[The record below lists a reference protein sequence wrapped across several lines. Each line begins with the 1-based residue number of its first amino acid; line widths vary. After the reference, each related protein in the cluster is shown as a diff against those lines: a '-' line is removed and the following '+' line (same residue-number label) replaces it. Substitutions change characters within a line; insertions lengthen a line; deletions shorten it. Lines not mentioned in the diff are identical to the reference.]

1 MKLSKECGRMT
12 DDEMYKPRFSVFTG
26 EEINAIYSDPEVPK
40 YRGNPLIEA
49 LPKILTKL
57 EAAKSLAK
65 FPHYSEDMR
74 NQPTHLRFHYIQ
86 DTLEFFTPLGI
97 HIDLEQRISRIIRLG
112 YQARNPISP
121 GFWQN
126 TKRSLDLIDPNGF
139 LPRSSRSTAKSMTI
153 IGLSGIGKSTGVEEI
168 LLLYPQIINHSR
180 YLNKNLTLRQIAWLK
195 LDCPHDG
202 SIRGLCINFFR
213 AVDYLL
219 GTEYYRNYA
228 KGRQTVDDM
237 IPNMARVASI
247 QSLGML
253 VIDEIQNLSS
263 AKSGGSEKML
273 NFFVQLI
280 NTIGLPVILV
290 GTYKA
295 WSVLSSEFR
304 QIRRGTGQGDFV
316 WDTMKE
322 DETWQTFVKSL
333 WRYQYV
339 QIASPLTP
347 ELSHTLYYEC
357 QGITDFAAKLYMLA
371 QVRAVS
377 SGQERITASIIKS
390 VAKDCLRTATK
401 VMNALKEKDADKKLR
416 LLMDCEDVKPIDLE
430 PFIEE
435 GIERLAN
442 EDSSSVIGEDQ
453 SDSESSPS
461 EEIKP
466 AEPSQKLSELANSKL
481 PKEKEISS
489 TSVPIKATQKS
500 RTSNKQ
506 TDSKDTLPEIVAKKA
521 STGVSYYEALK
532 EAGYIKSVSEY
543 QL

>member
-1 MKLSKECGRMT
+1 MT
-12 DDEMYKPRFSVFTG
+12 DYEVYKPPFLLFTG
-26 EEINAIYSDPEVPK
+26 QKINAIYSDPEVSK

-57 EAAKSLAK
+57 EAAKGLAK

-74 NQPTHLRFHYIQ
+74 NQPGHLRLHYIQ
-86 DTLEFFTPLGI
+86 DTLEFFTPLTI

-112 YQARNPISP
+112 YQARNPILP
-121 GFWQN
+121 EFWSN

-139 LPRSSRSTAKSMTI
+139 VSRSPRSTAKSMTI

-168 LLLYPQIINHSR
+168 LLLYPQIINHSS
-180 YLNKNLTLRQIAWLK
+180 YFNKNLTLRQIVWLK

-202 SIRGLCINFFR
+202 SIRGLCINFFQ
-213 AVDYLL
+213 AVDDLL
-219 GTEYYRNYA
+219 GTQYYIRYT

-247 QSLGML
+247 QSLGIL
-253 VIDEIQNLSS
+253 VIDEIQNLSL
-263 AKSGGSEKML
+263 AKSGGCQKML

-304 QIRRGTGQGDFV
+304 QIRRGTGQGDLV

-333 WRYQYV
+333 WRYQYI
-339 QIASPLTP
+339 QTASPLTP

-371 QVRAVS
+371 QVRAIS
-377 SGQERITASIIKS
+377 TGRERITASIIKS
-390 VAKDCLRTATK
+390 VAKDCLRTARK
-401 VMNALKEKDADKKLR
+401 VLDALKETDGNKRLK
-416 LLMDCEDVKPIDLE
+416 LLMDCEDVKPIDIE
-430 PFIEE
+430 PFIEQ
-435 GIERLAN
+435 EREHLPN
-442 EDSSSVIGEDQ
+442 EISPRVMGEEK
-453 SDSESSPS
+453 SDLESSQL
-461 EEIKP
+461 EDIKQV
-466 AEPSQKLSELANSKL
+466 EPSHQLSELANSKL
-481 PKEKEISS
+481 IKEEDISS
-489 TSVPIKATQKS
+489 TSVTIKTSQKS
-500 RTSNKQ
+500 RIT
-506 TDSKDTLPEIVAKKA
+506 
-521 STGVSYYEALK
+521 
-532 EAGYIKSVSEY
+532 KS
-543 QL
+543 

>member
-1 MKLSKECGRMT
+1 MT
-12 DDEMYKPRFSVFTG
+12 DDEVYKPPFLVFTG
-26 EEINAIYSDPEVPK
+26 QKINAIYSDPEVSK

-57 EAAKSLAK
+57 EAAKGLAK

-74 NQPTHLRFHYIQ
+74 NQPAHLRLHYIQ

-112 YQARNPISP
+112 YQARNPILP
-121 GFWQN
+121 QFWQN

-139 LPRSSRSTAKSMTI
+139 VPRSPRSTAKSMTI

-180 YLNKNLTLRQIAWLK
+180 YLNKNLTLRQIVWLK
-195 LDCPHDG
+195 LDCPYDG
-202 SIRGLCINFFR
+202 SIKGLCINFFQ
-213 AVDYLL
+213 AVDDLL
-219 GTEYYRNYA
+219 GTQYYTRYT

-253 VIDEIQNLSS
+253 VIDEIQNLSL
-263 AKSGGSEKML
+263 AKSGGCQKML

-280 NTIGLPVILV
+280 NTIGLPVIFV

-295 WSVLSSEFR
+295 WSVLSSQFR

-357 QGITDFAAKLYMLA
+357 QGITDFAAKIYMLA

-377 SGQERITASIIKS
+377 SGKERITASIIKS

-401 VMNALKEKDADKKLR
+401 VLNALKEKDADKKLR

-461 EEIKP
+461 EEIKQT
-466 AEPSQKLSELANSKL
+466 ELSQELSELVNSKL
-481 PKEKEISS
+481 LKEKEISS

-506 TDSKDTLPEIVAKKA
+506 TDSKDTLPEIVAEKA
-521 STGVSYYEALK
+521 SVGLSGYEALK

>member
-1 MKLSKECGRMT
+1 
-12 DDEMYKPRFSVFTG
+12 
-26 EEINAIYSDPEVPK
+26 
-40 YRGNPLIEA
+40 
-49 LPKILTKL
+49 
-57 EAAKSLAK
+57 
-65 FPHYSEDMR
+65 
-74 NQPTHLRFHYIQ
+74 
-86 DTLEFFTPLGI
+86 
-97 HIDLEQRISRIIRLG
+97 
-112 YQARNPISP
+112 
-121 GFWQN
+121 
-126 TKRSLDLIDPNGF
+126 
-139 LPRSSRSTAKSMTI
+139 MTI

-180 YLNKNLTLRQIAWLK
+180 YVNKNLTLRQIVWLK

-202 SIRGLCINFFR
+202 SIKGLCINFFQ

-219 GTEYYRNYA
+219 GTEYYKNYT
-228 KGRQTVDDM
+228 KGHQTVDDM
-237 IPNMARVASI
+237 IPNMARVASL

-263 AKSGGSEKML
+263 ANSGGSEKML

-295 WSVLSSEFR
+295 WPVLSSEFR

-371 QVRAVS
+371 QLRAIS
-377 SGQERITASIIKS
+377 SGKERITASIIKS

-401 VMNALKEKDADKKLR
+401 VLNALKETDADKRLR
-416 LLMDCEDVKPIDLE
+416 LLMDCADVKPIDLE

-435 GIERLAN
+435 GIESLPN
-442 EDSSSVIGEDQ
+442 EDSSSVIGEDKSNSKISQ
-453 SDSESSPS
+453 SQ
-461 EEIKP
+461 EIKQT
-466 AEPSQKLSELANSKL
+466 ETSHESSELANSKL
-481 PKEKEISS
+481 PKEEEISS
-489 TSVPIKATQKS
+489 TSVLIKATHKS
-500 RTSNKQ
+500 RRSNKQ
-506 TDSKDTLPEIVAKKA
+506 TDSKDTLLEIVAKKA
-521 STGVSYYEALK
+521 STGISAYETLK
-532 EAGYIKSVSEY
+532 QAGYIKSVNEY